1 MFRVEPVS
9 RGVVKLVGRL
19 DASEAE
25 PALKVFSEFS
35 ESMVADCSD
44 LEYISS
50 AGIGVLMQTY
60 KRLFDLGLV
69 LRLSNAS
76 PRIRNV
82 FGYAGLSGLLGI
94 E

>member
-1 MFRVEPVS
+1 MFRVEAGDP
-9 RGVVKLVGRL
+9 GVVKLIGRL

-25 PALKVFSEFS
+25 GALKTFSQLT
-35 ESMVADCSD
+35 ESTVADCSS

-60 KRLFDLGLV
+60 KRLLDLGFSF
-69 LRLSNAS
+69 RLTKTT
-76 PRIRNV
+76 PRIRSI
-82 FGYAGLSGLLGI
+82 FGYAGLAELLGI

>member
-9 RGVVKLVGRL
+9 NGVVKLVGRL

-25 PALKVFSEFS
+25 SALKVFSQIS
-35 ESMVADCSD
+35 ESTIADCSALD
-44 LEYISS
+44 YISS

-60 KRLFDLGLV
+60 KRLLDLGFT
-69 LRLSNAS
+69 LRLSNVS
-76 PRIRNV
+76 PRIRNI